1 MARTAVRSGKRG
13 FTLAEIVAS
22 IALIAVVGVFLVQM
36 FAISDGLAAK
46 ARSLDRAV
54 TLCASV
60 ADRWKAG
67 TGPDALGEIPELAGL
82 LQGGSNWSYLPVDRL
97 MKPCPEAGADYVI
110 ELVVSESDNGVFDL
124 RIRVVEAV
132 NGWKTEQSADSLVL
146 HELMA
151 SRYFR

>member
-1 MARTAVRSGKRG
+1 MARAAGRKGKKG

-22 IALIAVVGVFLVQM
+22 IGLIAVVGVFLVQM

-67 TGPDALGEIPELAGL
+67 TGPDALGDIPEIKGL
-82 LQGGSNWSYLPVDRL
+82 LSGGSKGRYLPVDKL
-97 MKPCPEAGADYVI
+97 MRSCSETDADYVI
-110 ELVVSESDNGVFDL
+110 ELVVSESDNGVHDL

-132 NGWKTEQSADSLVL
+132 NGWKTEQSMDSNVL
-146 HELMA
+146 HELRA